1 MIAGLVN
8 VLLPF
13 LVLAVATSL
22 QAIDPAVPRAAA
34 SLGAGPWRVFRLVVF
49 PLSLPGVIAGLL
61 IVFSL
66 ASSSFVT
73 PALLGGA
80 DFKVMSTMIYQQ
92 ALILQNWPLA
102 AAFAVVLVLVVFLV
116 LFAQT
121 RVDRGWPL
129 SGGVPLIPPA
139 AQRVLAI
146 FAVIV
151 CAFSVAPVLVIV
163 AESFTATDYVVFP
176 PSGLSFKWY
185 VEFLKRAEFVDSAL
199 VSTIVAFGAS
209 IVATALGTAASI
221 ALIRYEF
228 FGRRVLQQLF
238 LAPLSLPGLIFGLA
252 LLQFL
257 ARYGIPRNVVTITLT
272 HIIIT
277 MPFAIRFITVALL
290 GVDRNVELCAQSLGA
305 NPWRTFRHIT
315 FPLIRPGL
323 AASLVFAFIISFD
336 EVAAS
341 LFVSSPSAT
350 TLPVRIFTYIDQN
363 YDPLVTAVSSL
374 LVFAALIAIVIL
386 ERTFGVGRLFGLR

>member
-1 MIAGLVN
+1 
-8 VLLPF
+8 
-13 LVLAVATSL
+13 
-22 QAIDPAVPRAAA
+22 
-34 SLGAGPWRVFRLVVF
+34 
-49 PLSLPGVIAGLL
+49 
-61 IVFSL
+61 
-66 ASSSFVT
+66 
-73 PALLGGA
+73 
-80 DFKVMSTMIYQQ
+80 
-92 ALILQNWPLA
+92 
-102 AAFAVVLVLVVFLV
+102 
-116 LFAQT
+116 
-121 RVDRGWPL
+121 
-129 SGGVPLIPPA
+129 LIPPA
-139 AQRVLAI
+139 AQRVFAILA
-146 FAVIV
+146 VVV

-209 IVATALGTAASI
+209 IAATALGTAASI

-228 FGRRVLQQLF
+228 LGRRMLQQLF

-257 ARYGIPRNVVTITLT
+257 ARYGIPRNVATITLT
-272 HIIIT
+272 HVIIT

-290 GVDRNVELCAQSLGA
+290 GVDRNVELSAQSLGA
-305 NPWRTFRHIT
+305 SPWRTFRHIT

-374 LVFAALIAIVIL
+374 LVFAALIAVVIL